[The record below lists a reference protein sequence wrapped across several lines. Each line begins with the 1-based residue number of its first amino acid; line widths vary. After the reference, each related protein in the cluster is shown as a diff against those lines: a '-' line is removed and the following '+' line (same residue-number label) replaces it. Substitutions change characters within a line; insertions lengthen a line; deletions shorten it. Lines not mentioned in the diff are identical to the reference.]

1 MNSPLDQ
8 LQAAIA
14 DQRNALLSHPVYTAV
29 HDLPALRVFTETHI
43 YAVWD
48 FMSLLK
54 SLQLE
59 LTSVT
64 LPWKPVG
71 NADTRYLINEIVVGE
86 ESDVDESGN
95 RISHFE
101 LYLQAMR
108 QLEANTS
115 VIEDFLS
122 PLPDIKGM
130 DAYIR
135 QSSLPEAVQSFLG
148 FTFRIAAT
156 APVHVKAAVFTFG
169 REDLI
174 PNMFLLIL
182 EKLYA
187 EAPEKT
193 SIFKYYIKRHIEVDG
208 DHHSQLGLEMVSRL
222 CGQDEQKWEEATEA
236 AHEALVRRY
245 QLWDHIHNCISTL

>member
-1 MNSPLDQ
+1 MNSSLDQ
-8 LQAAIA
+8 LQATIA
-14 DQRNALLSHPVYTAV
+14 PQRKALLSHPVYTAI
-29 HDLPALRVFTETHI
+29 HDLPALRLFTATHI
-43 YAVWD
+43 FAVWD

-71 NADTRYLINEIVVGE
+71 NAATRYLINEIVVGE
-86 ESDVDESGN
+86 ESDVDEYGN

-101 LYLQAMR
+101 LYLQAMQ
-108 QLEANTS
+108 QLEANTQE
-115 VIEDFLS
+115 IERFVS
-122 PLPDIKGM
+122 QLPDIKGM
-130 DAYIR
+130 DAYIAA
-135 QSSLPEAVQSFLG
+135 SSLPEAVKSFLG
-148 FTFRIAAT
+148 FTFRIASS
-156 APVHVKAAVFTFG
+156 APAHVKAAVFTFG

-182 EKLYA
+182 ERLYT
-187 EAPEKT
+187 EAPDKT

-222 CGQDEQKWEEATEA
+222 CGQDEEKWKEATA
-236 AHEALVRRY
+236 ASLEALVHRY
-245 QLWDHIHNCISTL
+245 HLWDHIFTCITKR